1 MLNNKSKSTI
11 NYLPQKKASQD
22 DVSRYLDISS
32 SLNWYTNNGPVKKIL
47 ESQLADLL
55 KLDADKSVIC
65 TNSGTS
71 ALHTIMLYCKNKLG
85 ANTWVTPSFTFPS
98 VVMAT
103 GMDVTVMDI
112 DPLTKTLPLNESLLN
127 PFDGIILTN
136 LFGSFVDINNWVSFC
151 KKMDKVLIFDNA
163 SSPLSTYQSKTLC
176 NFGTFSFGSLHH
188 TKYLG
193 FGEGGYIVAPKEI
206 KEDIQPV
213 TNFGFHGSRKF
224 HPLSSNFKMSDIAA
238 SYILA
243 HIKSLNLK
251 KYIDIQQHFIDNVL
265 TVPNI
270 ELFNYQP
277 TIVYNNLPILFESPI
292 TEDVFFETGISVG
305 KYYYP
310 LNDNHPHSN
319 DLYQRIINFPLHSDL
334 TLSDIDHIVSAIQTI

>member
-11 NYLPQKKASQD
+11 NHLPQKKAPQD

-136 LFGSFVDINNWVSFC
+136 FFGSFVDINNWISFC

-163 SSPLSTYQSKTLC
+163 SSPLSTYKSKTLC
-176 NFGTFSFGSLHH
+176 NFGTFEVLPHQIC
-188 TKYLG
+188 G
-193 FGEGGYIVAPKEI
+193 FGGSYIVAPKEI
-206 KEDIQPV
+206 KGYPTCPFWISWISKISSIV
-213 TNFGFHGSRKF
+213 FNFQ
-224 HPLSSNFKMSDIAA
+224 MSDIAA
-238 SYILA
+238 SYILVYK
-243 HIKSLNLK
+243 I
-251 KYIDIQQHFIDNVL
+251 
-265 TVPNI
+265 I
-270 ELFNYQP
+270 E
-277 TIVYNNLPILFESPI
+277 FEK
-292 TEDVFFETGISVG
+292 T
-305 KYYYP
+305 Y
-310 LNDNHPHSN
+310 
-319 DLYQRIINFPLHSDL
+319 
-334 TLSDIDHIVSAIQTI
+334 